1 MRFLILITFLTAI
14 LTGKILRAEILF
26 QDADKLLTTEE
37 KFMQI
42 DSRIQANDRIKNY
55 AEAIIYVKKGLDLA
69 QKYKNQEKEA
79 DYELKLARFYY
90 LQKDM
95 QESLIHFRIYSLL
108 RETFIKN
115 TKNREL
121 TELEDAYIEEL
132 NNLIYELDLN
142 QQLIGNLQTENERYF
157 IGQKRISIL
166 IQFGIGA
173 IIVVALILIYNRI
186 AVKNKSKQKHIQENK
201 ELKRLSEMAIKYK
214 EEQTRN
220 LVEISQLR
228 DRQKQITWY
237 ARHIQLALL
246 PDKADFHENLKNS
259 FVLQIP
265 RNTISGDFYTVHKT
279 GHKIV
284 LAVLDC
290 PGHDTDAA
298 YFTVLAYHF
307 LKDIF
312 HKGIT
317 TPSMILTML
326 DQKLKHET
334 SQTGQRPEEVN
345 GIKAAICEIN
355 TKTKEVEFAG
365 AHFPLFYIHLDEIH
379 FVKSNRFPI
388 GDPLFSDKFYSSD
401 HIRLSTGDMIYLA
414 SDGYYV
420 QFGGRKNKK
429 FMRSSLI
436 SLFKTMYDQHV
447 SEQRF
452 ILDKVFKEWKGRN
465 SQTDDVLV
473 IGMRL

>member
-1 MRFLILITFLTAI
+1 MRFLILFTCLSVFLTGSI
-14 LTGKILRAEILF
+14 LQAEIHF
-26 QDADKLLTTEE
+26 QEADSLLTTEE
-37 KFMQI
+37 KLIQI
-42 DSRIQANDRIKNY
+42 DSLIQVNDSIKNY
-55 AEAIIYVKKGLDLA
+55 PGAIIYIKKGLNLA
-69 QKYKNQEKEA
+69 QKHKNQDKEA

-90 LQKDM
+90 LQKDI
-95 QESLIHFRIYSLL
+95 QESLIHFRLYSLL
-108 RETFIKN
+108 RETYIRN
-115 TKNREL
+115 TKTREL
-121 TELEDAYIEEL
+121 TELEDAYIDEL
-132 NNLIYELDLN
+132 NNLMYELELN
-142 QQLIGNLQTENERYF
+142 QQLIGNLQAENERYF
-157 IGQKRISIL
+157 RGQKRISTAIKL
-166 IQFGIGA
+166 GIGA
-173 IIVVALILIYNRI
+173 IIFIALILIYNRI
-186 AVKNKSKQKHIQENK
+186 TSKNKSKQKLIKENK
-201 ELKRLSEMAIKYK
+201 ELQRLSEMVVKYE

-220 LVEISQLR
+220 LLEISQLR

-246 PDKADFHENLKNS
+246 PEKADFNENLKHS
-259 FVLQIP
+259 FVLHIP

-290 PGHDTDAA
+290 PGHGTDAA
-298 YFTVLAYHF
+298 YYTVLAYHF

-334 SQTGQRPEEVN
+334 GQTGQRQEEVN

-365 AHFPLFYIHLDEIH
+365 AHFPLFYVHLDEIH
-379 FVKSNRFPI
+379 YVKSNRFPV
-388 GDPLFSDKFYSSD
+388 GDPMFSDKFYSSD

-414 SDGYYV
+414 SDGYYA

-452 ILDKVFKEWKGRN
+452 ILEKVFKEWKGRN
-465 SQTDDVLV
+465 AQTDDVLV
-473 IGMRL
+473 IGVRL

>member
-1 MRFLILITFLTAI
+1 MSAVLAGHL
-14 LTGKILRAEILF
+14 LRAEILI
-26 QDADKLLTTEE
+26 QEADPLLTTEE
-37 KFMQI
+37 NFMQI
-42 DSRIQANDRIKNY
+42 DSRIQANDSIKNY
-55 AEAIIYVKKGLDLA
+55 ADAIIYIKKGLDLA
-69 QKYKNQEKEA
+69 QKDKNQEKEA
-79 DYELKLARFYY
+79 NYELKLARFYY
-90 LQKDM
+90 LQGDI
-95 QESLIHFRIYSLL
+95 QVSLIHFRLYSLL
-108 RETFIKN
+108 RETYIRN

-121 TELEDAYIEEL
+121 MELEDAYMEEL
-132 NNLIYELDLN
+132 NNLTYELDLN
-142 QQLIGNLQTENERYF
+142 QQLIGNLQAENERYF
-157 IGQKRISIL
+157 RWKKRISVA

-173 IIVVALILIYNRI
+173 ILIIALILIYNRI
-186 AVKNKSKQKHIQENK
+186 TVKNKSKQKHIRENK
-201 ELKRLSEMAIKYK
+201 ELKRLSEMAVKYE

-220 LVEISQLR
+220 LLEIKELR

-237 ARHIQLALL
+237 AQHIQLALL
-246 PDKADFHENLKNS
+246 PEKADFNENLKHS
-259 FVLQIP
+259 FILQLP

-279 GHKIV
+279 GDKIV

-290 PGHDTDAA
+290 PGHGTDAA
-298 YFTVLAYHF
+298 YSTVLAYHF

-326 DQKLKHET
+326 DQKLKHEIG
-334 SQTGQRPEEVN
+334 QTGRRQEEVN
-345 GIKAAICEIN
+345 GVKAAICEIN

-365 AHFPLFYIHLDEIH
+365 AHFPLFYVHLDEIH

-388 GDPLFSDKFYSSD
+388 GDPIFSDKFYSSD

-414 SDGYYV
+414 SDGYYS
-420 QFGGRKNKK
+420 QLGGRKNKK

-452 ILDKVFKEWKGRN
+452 ILEKVFKEWKGRN
-465 SQTDDVLV
+465 SQTDDMLV

>member
-1 MRFLILITFLTAI
+1 MRLLILFIFLPAI
-14 LTGKILRAEILF
+14 LVGHHLQAEKFI
-26 QDADKLLTTEE
+26 QEADSLLTTKE
-37 KFMQI
+37 KFIQI
-42 DSRIQANDRIKNY
+42 DSRIQANDSIKNY
-55 AEAIIYVKKGLDLA
+55 VEAIIYIKKGLDLA
-69 QKYKNQEKEA
+69 QKHKNHEKEA

-90 LQKDM
+90 LQKDI

-108 RETFIKN
+108 RETFIRN

-121 TELEDAYIEEL
+121 TELEDAYMEEL

-142 QQLIGNLQTENERYF
+142 QQLVGNLQTENERYF
-157 IGQKRISIL
+157 RGQKRISMA

-173 IIVVALILIYNRI
+173 ILIIALILIYNRI
-186 AVKNKSKQKHIQENK
+186 VVKNKLKQSHIQENK
-201 ELKRLSEMAIKYK
+201 DLKRLSEMAIKYE

-220 LVEISQLR
+220 LLEISRLR

-246 PDKADFHENLKNS
+246 PEKADFNENLKHS
-259 FVLQIP
+259 FVLHIP
-265 RNTISGDFYTVHKT
+265 RNTISGDFYTVQKT
-279 GHKIV
+279 GNKIV

-290 PGHDTDAA
+290 PGHGADAA
-298 YFTVLAYHF
+298 YSTVMAYHF

-326 DQKLKHET
+326 DQKLKRET
-334 SQTGQRPEEVN
+334 GQTGQRQEDVN
-345 GIKAAICEIN
+345 GVKAAICEIN
-355 TKTKEVEFAG
+355 IKTKEVEFAG

-379 FVKSNRFPI
+379 FVKSNRFPV

-414 SDGYYV
+414 SDGYYS

-436 SLFKTMYDQHV
+436 SLFKTMYNQHV

-452 ILDKVFKEWKGRN
+452 ILEKVFKEWKGRN